1 MYRNLLT
8 SGTHSVSRLDVLDS
22 RLPVDVSVYAY
33 PWYRHNDMNRSA
45 TPAVAFTAVM
55 KNPLK
60 ENVTASFMFN
70 LPLGIEPRTQRF
82 AQQMPTNVST
92 SYQTKRS
99 TVGQP
104 SSTPL
109 ECFMTCNLEAS
120 CMSWSYDTKTGI
132 CYMFTDVRLNGHN
145 DSAFAGVKVLTCLCT
160 MYMCVRMYCIAAV
173 ILFTGD

>member
-1 MYRNLLT
+1 MYVHVLPT
-8 SGTHSVSRLDVLDS
+8 AGTHPVSRLDVRDS

-70 LPLGIEPRTQRF
+70 LPLGIEPRTKRF

-92 SYQTKRS
+92 SYQTKMS

-104 SSTPL
+104 SSAPL
-109 ECFMTCNLEAS
+109 ECFMTCSLKTS
-120 CMSWSYDTKTGI
+120 CMSWSYHAETKL
-132 CYMFTDVRLNGHN
+132 CYTFTDVRLNGH
-145 DSAFAGVKVLTCLCT
+145 DGISSAGVKVCS
-160 MYMCVRMYCIAAV
+160 
-173 ILFTGD
+173 